1 MVLPVAGKRT
11 DTTLSSARGLML
23 RPIEHAIGAVPRRD
37 GERAEPGVT
46 DVAAE

>member
-1 MVLPVAGKRT
+1 
-11 DTTLSSARGLML
+11 ML
-23 RPIEHAIGAVPRRD
+23 RPIEHAIGAFLEET